1 MVTAKMRAISIYPW
15 QSGLMPAAFSEKYRA
30 YLPNV
35 RRPLVK
41 SALPLDVNAPLE
53 NNSAGHNHPTTPLC
67 FYLDGYTVGQEA
79 KMRAT
84 FAELDAAKAK
94 GEIEG
99 YTLTRDQPLLGA
111 AAVYTLTVQLPVV

>member
-1 MVTAKMRAISIYPW
+1 VR
-15 QSGLMPAAFSEKYRA
+15 
-30 YLPNV
+30 LPL
-35 RRPLVK
+35 RPLLK
-41 SALPLDVNAPLE
+41 SAAGTPALPTT
-53 NNSAGHNHPTTPLC
+53 PTTPLC
-67 FYLDGYTVGQEA
+67 FYLDGYTVGQEE

-111 AAVYTLTVQLPVV
+111 AAVYTLTVSLPVV